1 MTFATLRHEIITTST
16 GITLRLTHIKL
27 AGFKSFVEPTHIPV
41 PGQLVGVVGPNGCGK
56 SNVIDAVRWVLGETS
71 AKQLRGENM
80 QDVIFAGSSERKPM
94 SRASV
99 ELIFDNSLGRA
110 AGAWSQY
117 AEISVKRVLERD
129 GASSYYLNNQHVRRR
144 DVADI
149 FLGTGLGGRG
159 YAIIEQGMIS
169 RIIEARPDDMRAFL
183 EEAAGVS
190 KYKERRRETELRL
203 EDTRENLARVE
214 DIRSELDKQLR
225 KLEQQSKQAERFRQ
239 LEGELKHTQHNVW
252 FFSKTS
258 AEKKRLEIEESAREN
273 RLEIDRT
280 VAQLTEA
287 ESMLQT
293 LKVSR
298 DESASNV
305 NDVQGHLYQASSEI
319 ARIEQTIEHLR
330 DTRERIN
337 QQMRTVKTS
346 RAQHRENLT
355 QLERAFWLSREA
367 ALDSK
372 LNVSLCVNEIETLR
386 EHTPSIEASF
396 QEAKLKVDAATE
408 QLSQSKSQLAIHN
421 THLDHGQSALEQLNR
436 RKERL
441 SQERDELVPED
452 QRVIESMN
460 TSIQSIEQEVTNR
473 EGVLTQEE
481 SRLHELEVERDTVS
495 LELDEAKKRQAEL
508 AAQHQ
513 ALVDLQ
519 QRVSRSQDLDEW
531 LLPFTQSGSKRLW
544 EVLKVKSGFE
554 DAVEAVLRER
564 LMSVPT
570 DSFEAITLDSYGVP
584 PSKVSFYQKG
594 FKALTKSDSTSGFT
608 SLASVIEAED
618 ETVKELIDQWLSH
631 VFILPESSAVSE
643 AVSRL
648 KAGELIVSKRGDL
661 YYPGGVVIFAPDQ
674 EVHGVLARQQEI
686 EDLDKQISQSKLS
699 LDQLV
704 AQVTQLNDTIT
715 DLRRSMASHRQDQN
729 SQKEQLHRERVEF
742 LRLSDLTQRTVERLA
757 QIDEELL
764 DIDSH
769 EVHEQKRVAKASDD
783 INKLNEAILALTDAF
798 RESDELLLAA
808 TTKRDLHHS
817 EIDSLEKQKQEYIF
831 SERSN
836 LQKINDLRDGIKA
849 IYDSFIR
856 FDGEYDSLR
865 AQLDGLVE
873 ADSSAEL
880 QAALTERRQ
889 VEQELTG
896 ARQVLADWEQK
907 IREKDEARLTL
918 DRALQPLREALNQH
932 NLSEQEQRI
941 ARDTFTQHLVD
952 VNADLEHLAKNYDGS
967 LDIENSQRQI
977 ETLQRQINNLG
988 AVNLAA
994 FDELGEAAERKSY
1007 LDSQA
1012 EDLTTAVETLENAI
1026 KSIDKETRERLNDT
1040 FDKVNEQFGTM
1051 FPALFGGGEA
1061 KLVLS
1066 GEEILDA
1073 GVEVIARPPG
1083 KRNASIHLLSGG
1095 EKALTALSLVFS
1107 LFQLNPAPFC
1117 LLDEVDAPLDD
1128 SNTTRYCE
1136 LVKKMSGS
1144 TQFLFITH
1152 NKITMELAEQLVGVT
1167 MQEQGVSRVVA
1178 VDVDEALKMNEQAA

>member
-1 MTFATLRHEIITTST
+1 M
-16 GITLRLTHIKL
+16 RLTHIKL

-239 LEGELKHTQHNVW
+239 LEAELKDTQQNVW
-252 FFSKTS
+252 FFSKAS

-337 QQMRTVKTS
+337 QQIRSVKTS

-355 QLERAFWLSREA
+355 QLERAFWSSREA

-372 LNVSLCVNEIETLR
+372 MNVSLCVRAIETLR

-396 QEAKLKVDAATE
+396 QEAKLRVDAATE

-441 SQERDELVPED
+441 SQERGELVPED

-460 TSIQSIEQEVTNR
+460 TSIQSLEQEVANR

-544 EVLKVKSGFE
+544 EVLKVASGFE

-594 FKALTKSDSTSGFT
+594 FKALMKLGSPSGFT
-608 SLASVIEAED
+608 SLASVIETEE

-631 VFILPESSAVSE
+631 VFILPEGGAVSD

-686 EDLDKQISQSKLS
+686 EDLGQQIAESKLD
-699 LDQLV
+699 LDQSA
-704 AQVTQLNDTIT
+704 AQVTQLNDAISE
-715 DLRRSMASHRQDQN
+715 LRRSMATHRHDQN

-769 EVHEQKRVAKASDD
+769 EIHEQKRVAKANDD
-783 INKLNEAILALTDAF
+783 INTINEAILVLTDAF
-798 RESDELLLAA
+798 QESEELLLAA
-808 TTKRDLHHS
+808 TTKRDLHRS
-817 EIDSLEKQKQEYIF
+817 EIDSLEKQKQEHIF

-836 LQKINDLRDGIKA
+836 LLKINDLGESIKA
-849 IYDSFIR
+849 IYDAFIR
-856 FDGEYDSLR
+856 MDGEYDSLYS
-865 AQLDGLVE
+865 QLDDLVE

-880 QAALTERRQ
+880 QAALSQRRQ

-896 ARQVLADWEQK
+896 ARQVLSDWEQK
-907 IREKDEARLTL
+907 IREKDEARLSL

-932 NLSEQEQRI
+932 NLNEQEQRI
-941 ARDTFTQHLVD
+941 ARDTFTQYLTD
-952 VNADLEHLAKNYDGS
+952 ANADLEQLAKNYDES
-967 LDIENSQRQI
+967 LDLQNSQTQI

>member
-1 MTFATLRHEIITTST
+1 
-16 GITLRLTHIKL
+16 LRLTHIKL

-273 RLEIDRT
+273 RLEIERT

-305 NDVQGHLYQASSEI
+305 NDVQGRLYQASSEI

-337 QQMRTVKTS
+337 QQIRAVKTS

-355 QLERAFWLSREA
+355 QLERAFWSSREA

-372 LNVSLCVNEIETLR
+372 LNVSLCVHAIEMLR

-441 SQERDELVPED
+441 SKERGELVPED

-460 TSIQSIEQEVTNR
+460 TSIQSLEQEVANR

-481 SRLHELEVERDTVS
+481 SRLHELEVERDGVS

-531 LLPFTQSGSKRLW
+531 LLPFMQSGSKRLW
-544 EVLKVKSGFE
+544 EVLKVSSGFE

-570 DSFEAITLDSYGVP
+570 DSFEAITLDSYGIP
-584 PSKVSFYQKG
+584 PSKVSFYQRG
-594 FKALTKSDSTSGFT
+594 FRALVKSDSPSGFT
-608 SLASVIEAED
+608 SLASVIETEE

-631 VFILPESSAVSE
+631 VFILPEGSAVSD

-686 EDLDKQISQSKLS
+686 EDLSKQIAESKLS
-699 LDQLV
+699 LDQSV
-704 AQVTQLNDTIT
+704 AQVTQLNDAISE
-715 DLRRSMASHRQDQN
+715 LRRSMAAHRHDQN

-769 EVHEQKRVAKASDD
+769 EIHEQKRVAKANDD
-783 INKLNEAILALTDAF
+783 INTIDEAILVLTDAF
-798 RESDELLLAA
+798 QESNELLLAA
-808 TTKRDLHHS
+808 TTRRDLHRS
-817 EIDSLEKQKQEYIF
+817 EIDSLEKQKQEHIF

-836 LQKINDLRDGIKA
+836 LLKINDLRDGIKA
-849 IYDSFIR
+849 IYDAFIR
-856 FDGEYDSLR
+856 LDGEHDSLR

-880 QAALTERRQ
+880 QAALSQRRQ

-896 ARQVLADWEQK
+896 ARQVLSDWEQK
-907 IREKDEARLTL
+907 IREKDEARLAL
-918 DRALQPLREALNQH
+918 DRALQPLRDVLNHH
-932 NLSEQEQRI
+932 NLNEQEQRI
-941 ARDTFTQHLVD
+941 ARDTFTQYLTD
-952 VNADLEHLAKNYDGS
+952 ANADLEQLAKNYDES
-967 LDIENSQRQI
+967 LDLQHSQTQI